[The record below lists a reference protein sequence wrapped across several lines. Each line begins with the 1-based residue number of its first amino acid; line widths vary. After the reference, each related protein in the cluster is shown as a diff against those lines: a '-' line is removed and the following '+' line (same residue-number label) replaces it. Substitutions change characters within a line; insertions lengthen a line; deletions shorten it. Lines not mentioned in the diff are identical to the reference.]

1 MSFALHIPVKESL
14 SELKRLHKTASLLI
28 RPRVKMLIEMK
39 KAGQAGISKRA
50 LMDVVGASSQSI
62 HTWRTNYK
70 NGGIDLLVAHNKKGF
85 KPSVFTSQE
94 QLKIAAVLRNPQ
106 NGLQGYKELQQWVK
120 EEFNKQVKYNT
131 LLKYCIL
138 HFKAHSKVARKSHI
152 KKDEQAVATFKKTSA
167 GSAKKPS
174 KQKTRTTKK

>member
-1 MSFALHIPVKESL
+1 MSFALNIPVKESL
-14 SELKRLHKTASLLI
+14 SELKKLQKASSPLIQPRL
-28 RPRVKMLIEMK
+28 KMLIEMK

-62 HTWRTNYK
+62 HTWRSNYK

-85 KPSVFTSQE
+85 KPSVFTSEEHQ
-94 QLKIAAVLRNPQ
+94 KIAVVLNNPQ
-106 NGLQGYKELQQWVK
+106 NGLQGYKELQGWVK
-120 EEFNKQVKYNT
+120 DEFNKQVKYNT

-152 KKDEQAVATFKKTSA
+152 KKDEQTASTFKKTSA

-174 KQKTRTTKK
+174 KSRAQTTKK